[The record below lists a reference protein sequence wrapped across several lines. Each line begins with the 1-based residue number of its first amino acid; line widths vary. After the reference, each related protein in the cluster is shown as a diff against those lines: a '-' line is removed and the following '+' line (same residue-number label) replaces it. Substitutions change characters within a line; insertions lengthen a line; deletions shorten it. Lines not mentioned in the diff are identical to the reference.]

1 MAPYTV
7 PDNAVW
13 FITGCSSGIGLALC
27 TLLSTRPSTRI
38 VATARNPS
46 TLSSLPTTPSI
57 LKLALD
63 VTSESSIQSALK
75 ATLETFGR
83 IDVLVNNAGYNILS
97 EAELVT
103 PSASSHLMTT
113 NFWGPMR
120 LTQLILPIFRV
131 QNAASG
137 SIGGVVLQITSLGG
151 RLAFAGNA
159 FYHASKF
166 ALEGFTEAIAK
177 EVLEEWNVH
186 FACVEPGGVRT
197 NYAHTSIAP
206 ATTTSTSADVADH
219 EEDQALQEAK
229 QAYASPHTQTNKLR
243 AHHENPAAMSG
254 WVEAED
260 VVKAIVGVVEKG
272 EIPLRVPLGA
282 DSWGLQ
288 RKGLQAQLERLE
300 KAKEVALSVCSREKG
315 EEQLKA
321 IEFLR
326 V

>member
-1 MAPYTV
+1 MPYTLP
-7 PDNAVW
+7 PDAVW

-27 TLLSTRPSTRI
+27 THLSQKPSTRI

-46 TLSSLPTTPSI
+46 TLTTLPSTPTI

-63 VTSESSIQSALK
+63 VTSESSIRAALS
-75 ATLETFGR
+75 ATLRAFGR
-83 IDVLVNNAGYNILS
+83 IDILINNAGYNILS

-103 PSASSHLMTT
+103 PSAAAHLMAT

-120 LTQLILPIFRV
+120 LTQLTLPILRST
-131 QNAASG
+131 NARSG
-137 SIGGVVLQITSLGG
+137 RAGGVVLQVTSLGG

-177 EVLEEWNVH
+177 EVDEGWNVH
-186 FACVEPGGVRT
+186 FACIEPGGVRT
-197 NYAHTSIAP
+197 AYAATSIAP
-206 ATTTSTSADVADH
+206 KPQTSS
-219 EEDQALQEAK
+219 
-229 QAYASPHTQTNKLR
+229 QAYADPNTQTNLLR
-243 AHHENPAAMSG
+243 KHHEMPEAMSG

-260 VVKAIVGVVEKG
+260 VAKAIVGVVERG

-288 RKGLQAQLERLE
+288 KKGLEAHLERLE
-300 KAKEVALSVCSREKG
+300 AAKEVALSVCSKERG

-321 IEFLR
+321 IEFLK